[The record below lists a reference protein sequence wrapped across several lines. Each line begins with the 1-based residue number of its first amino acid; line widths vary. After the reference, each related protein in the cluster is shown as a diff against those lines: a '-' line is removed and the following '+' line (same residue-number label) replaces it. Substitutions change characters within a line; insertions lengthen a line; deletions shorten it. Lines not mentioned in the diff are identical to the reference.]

1 MLRPA
6 RELRLPDW
14 RSNVLRR
21 AFSTEGIG
29 PMTEKPRRGEP
40 QAGLPNRGPGVN
52 LDRALKSIVTVQSS
66 IPEDAFTAQTL
77 GEQRSGSGVVIRES
91 GLVLTIGYLI
101 MEAES
106 VWLAD
111 AEGRVTPGHALAVD
125 GETGFGLVQALGP
138 LDCPALELGRSSE
151 TKLGDQVT
159 VAAGAGT
166 KPVRAMVVGK
176 QEFAGYWEYFLDEAI
191 FTSPAHPFWGGAGAI
206 DRNGRLIGIGS
217 LHVEQLSAR
226 TGPRDI
232 NMIVP
237 IDLLPPV
244 LDDLLAY
251 GRVNKPAR
259 PWLGIFSAENGDEII
274 VASVAENGPAAA
286 AGIRRGD
293 VLASVGGSEIEGLG
307 DFYHKVWTRGPA
319 GVEIPIEIV
328 RDGRAI
334 GLRIRSADRSSF
346 MKRPR
351 LQ

>member
-1 MLRPA
+1 
-6 RELRLPDW
+6 
-14 RSNVLRR
+14 
-21 AFSTEGIG
+21 
-29 PMTEKPRRGEP
+29 MTEKPRRGEL
-40 QAGLPNRGPGVN
+40 QAGPGN
-52 LDRALKSIVTVQSS
+52 GRRSAELDRALKSIVTVQSS

-77 GEQRSGSGVVIRES
+77 GEQRSGSGVIIRES

-106 VWLAD
+106 VWIAD

-138 LDCPALELGRSSE
+138 LARPALELGHSRE
-151 TKLGDQVT
+151 LKLGDPVT

-176 QEFAGYWEYFLDEAI
+176 QEFAGYWEYLLDEAI

-206 DRNGRLIGIGS
+206 DQNGRLIGVGS
-217 LHVEQLSAR
+217 LHVEQLTAR
-226 TGPRDI
+226 SSLRDI

-237 IDLLPPV
+237 IDLLPPI
-244 LDDLLAY
+244 LDDLLTY

-259 PWLGIFSAENGDEII
+259 PWLGIFSAESGDEII

-293 VLASVGGSEIEGLG
+293 VVASVGGSEIESLA
-307 DFYHKVWTRGPA
+307 DFYHKIWSRGAA

-334 GLRIRSADRSSF
+334 GLRVRSADRSSF

>member
-1 MLRPA
+1 
-6 RELRLPDW
+6 
-14 RSNVLRR
+14 
-21 AFSTEGIG
+21 
-29 PMTEKPRRGEP
+29 MTEKPRRGEP
-40 QAGLPNRGPGVN
+40 HAGLPRGAAGVN

-77 GEQRSGSGVVIRES
+77 GEQRSGTGVVIRES

-111 AEGRVTPGHALAVD
+111 ADGRVTPGHALAID

-151 TKLGDQVT
+151 TNLGDPVT

-206 DRNGRLIGIGS
+206 DANGRLIGIGS
-217 LHVEQLSAR
+217 LHVEQLTAKS
-226 TGPRDI
+226 GPRDI

-237 IDLLPPV
+237 IDLLPPI

-259 PWLGIFSAENGDEII
+259 PWLGIFSAESGDEII

-293 VLASVGGSEIEGLG
+293 ILASVGGSEIEGLA
-307 DFYHKVWTRGPA
+307 DFYRKVWTRGPA
-319 GVEIPIEIV
+319 GVEIPLEIV

-334 GLRIRSADRSSF
+334 GLRIQSADRSSF